1 MAYYSDVRIILN
13 KEDFEELDKII
24 KESKLEQLKEYS
36 IVKLLEDDKYVYFG
50 WDAVVWKLGCIDVQ
64 EWVVDREEYHFVR
77 MGDDVEDIEDYWK
90 LFEVGAVIEIERKF
104 VE

>member
-24 KESKLEQLKEYS
+24 KESELEDLKQYS
-36 IVKLLEDDKYVYFG
+36 ILKSLENGKYVYFG
-50 WDAVVWKLGCIDVQ
+50 WNGVRWKLGCIDIQ
-64 EWVVDREEYHFVR
+64 EWVVDRNEYHFVR
-77 MGDDVEDIEDYWK
+77 MGYDVEDIEDYWC
-90 LFEVGAVIEIERKF
+90 LFDAGLAVEIERKF